1 MQSYKYELFEND
13 HINNTKRDL
22 LLSNVTYLKNKH
34 HNLARAI
41 YSLNNCLNYSLNIQ
55 DQNIDILSN
64 KDYSFSDYKC
74 SSSSGILD
82 EEINKG
88 INLEELDF
96 LKENKNI
103 NNGNVINIINSSK
116 RNSKNKNNRE
126 KYFSV
131 IYPKKNLLSKEANL
145 EKDSLSNKNNYEK
158 RNSKNIKKEVKQ
170 KRRRNR
176 RDMIRRMIS
185 RSFLNKYIV
194 NKLNIIL
201 KRIKSKIYF
210 EKFEKNFAY
219 DFSKKE
225 NKKFLNKT
233 LDEIFTSIELYRGKK
248 LNKFH
253 HNMKEIEKLKSDE
266 YKDIIK
272 EEKINIILNSQIC
285 ILYKEYLSS
294 NDFQKEIA
302 RIENSKKNYEE
313 EYIKKYKNEATNFI
327 EYSKE

>member
-1 MQSYKYELFEND
+1 
-13 HINNTKRDL
+13 
-22 LLSNVTYLKNKH
+22 
-34 HNLARAI
+34 
-41 YSLNNCLNYSLNIQ
+41 
-55 DQNIDILSN
+55 
-64 KDYSFSDYKC
+64 
-74 SSSSGILD
+74 
-82 EEINKG
+82 
-88 INLEELDF
+88 
-96 LKENKNI
+96 
-103 NNGNVINIINSSK
+103 
-116 RNSKNKNNRE
+116 
-126 KYFSV
+126 
-131 IYPKKNLLSKEANL
+131 
-145 EKDSLSNKNNYEK
+145 
-158 RNSKNIKKEVKQ
+158 
-170 KRRRNR
+170 
-176 RDMIRRMIS
+176 MIRRMIA

-233 LDEIFTSIELYRGKK
+233 LDEIFTSIELYRGKNLK
-248 LNKFH
+248 KFN

-266 YKDIIK
+266 YKGIIK
-272 EEKINIILNSQIC
+272 EEKIDIILNSQIC

>member
-1 MQSYKYELFEND
+1 
-13 HINNTKRDL
+13 
-22 LLSNVTYLKNKH
+22 
-34 HNLARAI
+34 
-41 YSLNNCLNYSLNIQ
+41 
-55 DQNIDILSN
+55 
-64 KDYSFSDYKC
+64 
-74 SSSSGILD
+74 
-82 EEINKG
+82 
-88 INLEELDF
+88 
-96 LKENKNI
+96 
-103 NNGNVINIINSSK
+103 
-116 RNSKNKNNRE
+116 
-126 KYFSV
+126 
-131 IYPKKNLLSKEANL
+131 
-145 EKDSLSNKNNYEK
+145 
-158 RNSKNIKKEVKQ
+158 
-170 KRRRNR
+170 
-176 RDMIRRMIS
+176 MIRRMIS

-233 LDEIFTSIELYRGKK
+233 LDEIFTSIELYRGKNLK
-248 LNKFH
+248 KFN

-266 YKDIIK
+266 YKGIIK
-272 EEKINIILNSQIC
+272 EEKIDIILNSQIC

-327 EYSKE
+327 EYSKEWTYIYFLIWNEP

>member
-1 MQSYKYELFEND
+1 M
-13 HINNTKRDL
+13 
-22 LLSNVTYLKNKH
+22 
-34 HNLARAI
+34 
-41 YSLNNCLNYSLNIQ
+41 
-55 DQNIDILSN
+55 
-64 KDYSFSDYKC
+64 
-74 SSSSGILD
+74 
-82 EEINKG
+82 
-88 INLEELDF
+88 
-96 LKENKNI
+96 
-103 NNGNVINIINSSK
+103 
-116 RNSKNKNNRE
+116 
-126 KYFSV
+126 
-131 IYPKKNLLSKEANL
+131 
-145 EKDSLSNKNNYEK
+145 
-158 RNSKNIKKEVKQ
+158 KQ

-233 LDEIFTSIELYRGKK
+233 LDEIFTSIELYRGKNLK
-248 LNKFH
+248 KFE

-266 YKDIIK
+266 YKGIIK
-272 EEKINIILNSQIC
+272 EEKIDIILNSQIC

-313 EYIKKYKNEATNFI
+313 DYIKKYKNEATNFI
-327 EYSKE
+327 EYSNE